1 MAWETKL
8 HSKHWIAHHAKVMFS
23 LDFTSIYEFYL
34 LSFYPGWSFKLLVIP
49 NLANEDYKL

>member
-23 LDFTSIYEFYL
+23 LDFTSIYEL
-34 LSFYPGWSFKLLVIP
+34 QPDQTAIMHQLKKLLLLISQLTTSPV
-49 NLANEDYKL
+49 